1 MLRNDLWTAWTRR
14 HARAAAQETAGL
26 VLGALHRPRTLLA
39 AGVRALAGLP
49 WVLRDRRPVPA
60 AVERRLREADR
71 GRG

>member
-1 MLRNDLWTAWTRR
+1 
-14 HARAAAQETAGL
+14 
-26 VLGALHRPRTLLA
+26 
-39 AGVRALAGLP
+39 LAGLP